1 MICKGT
7 NILGSRKGKKEK
19 AIRFSPK
26 MAQKRSLNIKK
37 SEKSRKMFFLLEK
50 RIIFAKT

>member
-1 MICKGT
+1 MSCKGT
-7 NILGSRKGKKEK
+7 NILGSRKGKSEK
-19 AIRFSPK
+19 GIRFTLK
-26 MAQKRSLNIKK
+26 TAQKRSLTVKK